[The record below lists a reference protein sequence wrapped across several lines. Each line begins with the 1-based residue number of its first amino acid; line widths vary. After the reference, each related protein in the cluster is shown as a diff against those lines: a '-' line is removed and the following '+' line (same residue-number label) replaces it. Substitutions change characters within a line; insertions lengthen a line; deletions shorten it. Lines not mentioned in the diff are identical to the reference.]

1 MSSTG
6 WVWYGF
12 NGPSSGGTQLR
23 ALGTSWSTMGVSV
36 GKGKGKGCAVCTCSR
51 RESAKLIITIVC
63 SQEMKND
70 SNGSHQG
77 GLTVTVPV
85 PVCPCLPVALLSWVG
100 PITAA
105 LYCIAEQITQLVLIN
120 LN

>member
-1 MSSTG
+1 M
-6 WVWYGF
+6 
-12 NGPSSGGTQLR
+12 R
-23 ALGTSWSTMGVSV
+23 ALGTSWSTMGVGV
-36 GKGKGKGCAVCTCSR
+36 GVGMGKGCAVSTCSR

-77 GLTVTVPV
+77 GLTVPV
-85 PVCPCLPVALLSWVG
+85 TVCPCLPVALLSWVG